1 MCSYGCKSRITQWIQ
16 ALTLRLVLKHFP
28 HFLSLCM
35 KIRAVLT
42 RGCISPCTPL
52 QPRVIGRIEKEL
64 NSNNLHFVLWKHTD
78 YKCCILAVPLDI
90 QLHAL
95 KNVVFPL
102 RPSLRVLAAEPLCL
116 SDSASCQQTGGIYY
130 PTCWQRIA
138 DSRTAVWDC
147 IVRTFFFF
155 YVWKFLQLKVIFH
168 CQMSLVWAANCWWS
182 SDSSTSSIHIRLSFA
197 KFGSSCLILWN
208 TSSKT
213 ACVPWQ
219 IVIYITW

>member
-1 MCSYGCKSRITQWIQ
+1 MCSHGCKSRITQWIQ

-35 KIRAVLT
+35 KIRAVST

-52 QPRVIGRIEKEL
+52 QPRVIGRVEKEL

-102 RPSLRVLAAEPLCL
+102 RPSLRVLAA
-116 SDSASCQQTGGIYY
+116 SCQQTGGIYY
-130 PTCWQRIA
+130 PACWQRIA

-155 YVWKFLQLKVIFH
+155 FMFESFYSLK
-168 CQMSLVWAANCWWS
+168 
-182 SDSSTSSIHIRLSFA
+182 
-197 KFGSSCLILWN
+197 
-208 TSSKT
+208 
-213 ACVPWQ
+213 
-219 IVIYITW
+219 

>member
-1 MCSYGCKSRITQWIQ
+1 MKTY
-16 ALTLRLVLKHFP
+16 RL
-28 HFLSLCM
+28 
-35 KIRAVLT
+35 
-42 RGCISPCTPL
+42 
-52 QPRVIGRIEKEL
+52 
-64 NSNNLHFVLWKHTD
+64 
-78 YKCCILAVPLDI
+78 YKCCILAVPLHT

-102 RPSLRVLAAEPLCL
+102 RTSLRVLATEPLCL

-147 IVRTFFFF
+147 IVRTFF

-168 CQMSLVWAANCWWS
+168 CQMSLVWAPNCWWS
-182 SDSSTSSIHIRLSFA
+182 SDSSTSSIHICSSVA
-197 KFGSSCLILWN
+197 KFGSSCLILCN

-219 IVIYITW
+219 IVLYIT